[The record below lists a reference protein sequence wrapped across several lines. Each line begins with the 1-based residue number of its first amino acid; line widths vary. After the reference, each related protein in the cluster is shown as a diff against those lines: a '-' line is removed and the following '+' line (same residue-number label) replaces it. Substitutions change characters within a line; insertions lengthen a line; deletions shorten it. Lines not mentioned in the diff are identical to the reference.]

1 MRTYFILGTFIFTLS
16 SQAQKSSFDVTDIAD
31 NYHTTSLTETIE
43 AISAVVSPKKPIK
56 REKVLAAITVEV
68 KNIALINGDKDD
80 FSPVFYENGIMFC
93 SNSKKRNKNK
103 EDDVDDF
110 NLKYA
115 AFDSLGNLMKPHSM
129 PNVNSK
135 YQEGPSCFSNT
146 FDVLYL
152 TRVMDRGDAKPT
164 SKKIPTLKIYVKQKD
179 STGWK
184 GNTVFPF
191 ESSKYSYCHPTM
203 SADGK
208 KLYFASNMPGGYGGM
223 DIYVIRKLSDT
234 SWTQPINLGPR
245 VNTEKNEV
253 FPFINEKGVLY
264 FSSNGM
270 PNGKGGLDIYHID
283 IDDRTSRALPM
294 SDAFNSSSDDFGIMF
309 MPKNDKKG
317 FFSSN
322 RPGGNGG
329 DDIYGFEIKT
339 GDK

>member
-1 MRTYFILGTFIFTLS
+1 MRTYFILCAFIFALS
-16 SQAQKSSFDVTDIAD
+16 SQAQKSSFNASDIAD
-31 NYHTTSLTETIE
+31 SNRTPSLTETIE
-43 AISAVVSPKKPIK
+43 TISAGIFPKKPVNS
-56 REKVLAAITVEV
+56 ETTTAATVVEV

-80 FSPVFYENGIMFC
+80 FSPVFYENGLMFC
-93 SNSKKRNKNK
+93 SNSKKKSKNK
-103 EDDVDDF
+103 EDDADDF

-135 YQEGPSCFSNT
+135 FQEGPSCFSNT
-146 FDVLYL
+146 FDILYL
-152 TRVMDRGDAKPT
+152 TRVMDRADAKPT
-164 SKKIPTLKIYVKQKD
+164 SKKIPTLKIYVKEKD

-184 GNTVFPF
+184 GNNIFPF
-191 ESSKYSYCHPTM
+191 ESGKYSYCHPTM

-223 DIYVIRKLSDT
+223 DIYVIRKLQDGK
-234 SWTQPINLGPR
+234 WTQPINLGPR
-245 VNTEKNEV
+245 VNTEKNEI
-253 FPFINEKGVLY
+253 FPFINEKGILY

-270 PNGKGGLDIYHID
+270 PNGKGGLDIYRID
-283 IDDRTSRALPM
+283 IEERTSRATSM
-294 SDAFNSSSDDFGIMF
+294 GDAFNTPSDDFGIMF

-339 GDK
+339 ENK